1 MATWPGKVRFLTAE
15 EGGRRSGAPPGP
27 TYMATA
33 VPALGGEEEVLPG
46 WPATGPQFS
55 VVLELLESPGADGW
69 TAASIRELVE
79 GAPGS
84 EALCAGAELVV
95 LEGPQEVARMFIDSD
110 EASSS

>member
-1 MATWPGKVRFLTAE
+1 MATWRGTVRFLTPE
-15 EGGRRSGAPPGP
+15 EGGRRSGVPPGP

-33 VPALGGEEEVLPG
+33 VPVLGGEEEVLPG

-55 VVLELLESPGADGW
+55 VVLELLGNPGADGW

-84 EALCAGAELVV
+84 EALSAGAELVV
-95 LEGPQEVARMFIDSD
+95 LEGPQEVARIFIDPD
-110 EASSS
+110 EAIS

>member
-1 MATWPGKVRFLTAE
+1 MTTWTGLVRFRSAA
-15 EGGRRSGAPPGP
+15 EGGRQSGPPPGP

-33 VPALGGEEEVLPG
+33 VPDLGGEAEVLPG

-55 VVLELLESPGADGW
+55 VVLELRGSPNEDGW
-69 TAASIRELVE
+69 AEASIRALVE

-95 LEGPQEVARMFIDSD
+95 LEGPQEVARMLIDHD
-110 EASSS
+110 EASGE